1 MRWRDAADVKLR
13 AKKRQQRTRLYEGRS
28 CVLFDH
34 FQRDAS
40 CIKISP
46 KVNIMSVTLEP
57 VQQEPAIEPEPAAE
71 PAAEPV
77 QPKKRGR
84 PKAAPKPKAAAP
96 KAAVAKK
103 AVRMKPPSPISSE
116 DNDEPLSRDDMETL
130 LLDYLVKRKTSQ
142 QNARRNM
149 WAQLAGLS

>member
-1 MRWRDAADVKLR
+1 
-13 AKKRQQRTRLYEGRS
+13 
-28 CVLFDH
+28 
-34 FQRDAS
+34 
-40 CIKISP
+40 
-46 KVNIMSVTLEP
+46 MSVTLEP
-57 VQQEPAIEPEPAAE
+57 VQQEPEPAIELEPAAE
-71 PAAEPV
+71 EPVAAPVAEPVAEPAAESVEEPV

-84 PKAAPKPKAAAP
+84 PKAAAPKAAAP
-96 KAAVAKK
+96 KAKEPKAAAPKK

-116 DNDEPLSRDDMETL
+116 DDGEPLSRDDMETL